1 MINYRGFQIEE
12 VNDTRFIIRGHGEE
26 GEIHDTNLKTVLAVV
41 DEFAE
46 CIAAPVYV
54 EADQDCL

>member
-1 MINYRGFQIEE
+1 MIYYRGFQIEE
-12 VNDTRFIIRGHGEE
+12 VSDTHFTVHGHGEE
-26 GEIHDTNLKTVLAVV
+26 GEIHNTNLKTVLAVV

>member
-12 VNDTRFIIRGHGEE
+12 ISATSFIIRGHGEE
-26 GEIHDTNLKTVLAVV
+26 GEMHDTNLKIVLAVV
-41 DEFAE
+41 DEFAK
-46 CIAAPVYV
+46 CIAAPVY

>member
-12 VNDTRFIIRGHGEE
+12 ISATDFIISGHGEE
-26 GEIHDTNLKTVLAVV
+26 GEMHDTNLKTVLAVV
-41 DEFAE
+41 DEFVE